1 MSTSA
6 SIYPF
11 KPWLSSAD
19 ISNSNFLRGT
29 YVNGNLDIS
38 GQLISRTDASFSGNL
53 AISGSF
59 STNNSVSVSNNIGM
73 SGIIN
78 QMSAVPLSGGFV
90 YTTIVVNPP
99 NVDTLITQVQ
109 SLNTL
114 LITGTSA
121 NYGTNVT
128 LGSSTTNTVLA
139 GPINYVTG
147 SIVGLSNAN
156 INGNLIIGGNTLLS
170 GTLTT
175 TSDTTINNTIFGSGK
190 SSVSTNTLVGG
201 GGALQN
207 TNSSSSQNT
216 AIGYGA
222 LNSIASS
229 GTNTAIGYYAGSIN
243 TSTNATSSNMTFL
256 GANTG
261 TTTLATPFSN
271 STAIGVGALISG
283 SNQIVLGRNTE
294 KTIVSGDASL
304 NGNVSI
310 QSKMM
315 VSGDASLNGNLS
327 IQSKM
332 MVSGD
337 ASLNGNV
344 SIQGTMLTSNIKQ
357 FFS

>member
-1 MSTSA
+1 MSSS
-6 SIYPF
+6 SIYPY
-11 KPWLSSAD
+11 KPWLWTTD
-19 ISNSNFLRGT
+19 VSNSNFLRST

-53 AISGSF
+53 AISGTF
-59 STNNSVSVSNNIGM
+59 STNNALSVSNNIGM

-78 QMSAVPLSGGFV
+78 QMSATPLSGGFI
-90 YTTIVVNPP
+90 YTTIVVTPP

-156 INGNLIIGGNTLLS
+156 INGNLIIGGNIIINCNLTS
-170 GTLTT
+170 TGKFGTPNDI
-175 TSDTTINNTIFGSGK
+175 SVNNIIVGSGQ
-190 SSVSTNTLVGG
+190 SNVATNTLLGG

-207 TNSSSSQNT
+207 TITSGIQNT
-216 AIGYGA
+216 AIGYGT
-222 LNSIASS
+222 LNTINS
-229 GTNTAIGYYAGSIN
+229 GGMNTAIGYFAGSQ
-243 TSTNATSSNMTFL
+243 TTGTNALSSNMTFL

-261 TTTLATPFSN
+261 TSSIVTSFSN
-271 STAIGVGALISG
+271 STAVGYGALIQG
-283 SNQIVLGRNTE
+283 SNQIVLGRSTE

-304 NGNVSI
+304 NGNVIIGGTASI
-310 QSKMM
+310 
-315 VSGDASLNGNLS
+315 A
-327 IQSKM
+327 
-332 MVSGD
+332 
-337 ASLNGNV
+337 
-344 SIQGTMLTSNIKQ
+344 GTMLTSNIKQ
-357 FFS
+357 FFN